1 MRGFRTRKGKGVV
14 LLYDPEPLDVWIDKE
29 IKVTAEGKQVH
40 AESGKLLT
48 KQERGEYKAFLK
60 RHAERNEDARQADK
74 LFHICDKYLPQQ
86 ADETRKYETDSDE
99 KGDRAK
105 QQNVDTDGGDDKS
118 PTLELRAELPAEA
131 HHSKATSVRKENEGS
146 QPRDDETPPD
156 WGDESQTDEDTAHN
170 NRGEASWDK
179 GRVNQL
185 GSRKVAGQKHRGE
198 KMRLYKEV
206 CNRYDLNAK
215 PGTQQP
221 TICRQGTGFT
231 PIHKSW
237 KLAKMFIEN
246 VIHIEEM
253 WALELRN
260 ELTALWNQRCLDCL
274 VMQVAVQRVC
284 YACSNKGSNALDL
297 AADAGRAFSL
307 NPSTTLQKRGNLFG
321 TSESSGNLFGTSE
334 SSGNL
339 FGTSESSG
347 NLFGTSESSGAPS
360 DPDTKINIFGGAT
373 EAALLPAALA
383 IVLSR
388 MERSDSFLPSRPAL
402 GLVWGT
408 LGKGGFPSRG
418 QVSESDEKPQ
428 NIFAEGDK
436 TPKHQVRI
444 TATRKLAKMFIEN
457 GIHIEE

>member
-170 NRGEASWDK
+170 NRGEDAACNKWPWGEQ
-179 GRVNQL
+179 GRPSDL
-185 GSRKVAGQKHRGE
+185 GRSEGVLGQRPSEPAG
-198 KMRLYKEV
+198 
-206 CNRYDLNAK
+206 K
-215 PGTQQP
+215 PQDTEGRP
-221 TICRQGTGFT
+221 
-231 PIHKSW
+231 
-237 KLAKMFIEN
+237 EN
-246 VIHIEEM
+246 VGENSDLGDFPPSAETTQ
-253 WALELRN
+253 AAKKLSEL
-260 ELTALWNQRCLDCL
+260 
-274 VMQVAVQRVC
+274 V
-284 YACSNKGSNALDL
+284 
-297 AADAGRAFSL
+297 
-307 NPSTTLQKRGNLFG
+307 
-321 TSESSGNLFGTSE
+321 
-334 SSGNL
+334 
-339 FGTSESSG
+339 
-347 NLFGTSESSGAPS
+347 
-360 DPDTKINIFGGAT
+360 
-373 EAALLPAALA
+373 
-383 IVLSR
+383 
-388 MERSDSFLPSRPAL
+388 
-402 GLVWGT
+402 
-408 LGKGGFPSRG
+408 GF
-418 QVSESDEKPQ
+418 
-428 NIFAEGDK
+428 
-436 TPKHQVRI
+436 
-444 TATRKLAKMFIEN
+444 
-457 GIHIEE
+457 